1 MRCTTPI
8 PTSTYLFRLFPF
20 NSTSQEFLL
29 EDLSPFVHR
38 AFEALCRPSKA
49 KHSTQSSSLIST
61 AGKCKSC
68 CFDENPLQVYLSQ
81 GGREATPKL
90 FSSNK
95 DNIRIEDCKAVI
107 LELVLCLYANC
118 VNDRGGKEEDVGLGV
133 TIFAT

>member
-8 PTSTYLFRLFPF
+8 PTSTYLSRLFPF
-20 NSTSQEFLL
+20 KSTLQSFYLKIFHR
-29 EDLSPFVHR
+29 SFIVHST
-38 AFEALCRPSKA
+38 LCRPSKA

>member
-8 PTSTYLFRLFPF
+8 PSPLIFLVFSPLTLPLQSFYLKIFHRSFIVHST
-20 NSTSQEFLL
+20 
-29 EDLSPFVHR
+29 
-38 AFEALCRPSKA
+38 LCRPSKA

-118 VNDRGGKEEDVGLGV
+118 VNDRGGKEEDVVLGV